1 MTQING
7 KIPESISRL
16 PELAYNLWWS
26 WTPEAR
32 DLFKRLDLTLW
43 RSTQHNPVA
52 MLRAISAER
61 LDAVARDASFIRH
74 YNKVIMLLDRELE
87 NGHLWFS
94 TTYPELQG
102 QTIAYFSA
110 EFGLHNSLPIY
121 SGGLGI
127 LSGDHAKE
135 ASDLAIPLV
144 GVGFMYP
151 QGYFRQ
157 RLPSHGW
164 QEAIYQQ
171 LDMNDAPIR
180 PATGPDGQE
189 VKISVRLGD
198 RDVYARIWH
207 VKVGRV
213 DLFLMDTD
221 VDENDPW
228 NRELSARLY
237 SGDSEVRIRQEI
249 MLGIGGVRTL
259 RAMNVAP
266 AVWHMNEGH
275 SAFLVLEL
283 IREQVAAG
291 MSFADARAKVREQTV
306 FTTHTPVPAGHDAF
320 AFHLMEQYFGDYWP
334 QLGISRDDFLSLGRH
349 HEAWGPA
356 FNMTVLALRSAGRTN
371 GVSQLHGAVS
381 REMWHS
387 VWPDRPVEDVPIVAI
402 TNGVHVATWLPTET
416 RALFNK
422 YLGAHW
428 VREQDDFALWER
440 LSEIPDAELWDV
452 HLQLKHKLIAFLR
465 ERVRNRWIR
474 GGDDPTGVLTSGTLL
489 DPGTLTI
496 GFARRFATY
505 KRANLIFTDIER
517 LRAIL
522 LHSHRPVQLIFA
534 GKAHPADDPGKMLIQ
549 EIYTHAKHHELG
561 GRVAFVED
569 YDMHMARYLVQ
580 GVDVWLNNPRRP
592 REASGTSG
600 MKAAINGI
608 PNLSVL
614 DGWWVEGYNGGNGWA
629 IGDESVRDNEEEQ
642 DWVDANSLYEQLERE
657 IVPLFY
663 DRDRDNIP
671 RGWVQLMREAI
682 GTAAPYFGTRRM
694 LKEYTTQLYAPA
706 MTYEESAPVGPGD

>member
-1 MTQING
+1 MTHLDE
-7 KIPESISRL
+7 KLPAPISRL
-16 PELAYNLWWS
+16 AELAYNLWWS

-32 DLFKRLDLTLW
+32 ELFKRLDVTLW
-43 RSTQHNPVA
+43 RSTQHNPVE
-52 MLRAISAER
+52 MLRALSPER
-61 LDAVARDASFIRH
+61 LEVVAQDAAFIRH
-74 YNKVIMLLDRELE
+74 YNKVMMMLDRELE

-94 TTYPELQG
+94 STYPELRDA
-102 QTIAYFSA
+102 TIAYFSA

-135 ASDLAIPLV
+135 ASDLSIPLV

-157 RLPSHGW
+157 RIPSHGW
-164 QEAIYQQ
+164 QEAIYEQ
-171 LDMNDAPIR
+171 LDLNDAPIR
-180 PATGPDGQE
+180 PALDAADNE

-207 VKVGRV
+207 VNVGRV
-213 DLFLMDTD
+213 DLYLMDTD

-259 RAMNVAP
+259 RAMGISP
-266 AVWHMNEGH
+266 ATWHMNEGH

-283 IREQVAAG
+283 IREKVAAG
-291 MSFADARAKVREQTV
+291 MSFAEAREAVRDRTV

-320 AFHLMEQYFGDYWP
+320 AYHLMEQYFGDYWP
-334 QLGISRDDFLSLGRH
+334 QLGISRDEFLSLGG
-349 HEAWGPA
+349 HEESWGPA

-371 GVSQLHGAVS
+371 GVSQLHGEVS
-381 REMWHS
+381 RNMWQG
-387 VWPDRPVEDVPIVAI
+387 VWPDRPVEEVPISAI
-402 TNGVHVATWLPTET
+402 TNGVHVPTWLPSEM
-416 RALFNK
+416 RVLFNK
-422 YLGAHW
+422 YLGAGW
-428 VREQDDFALWER
+428 IEEQDDPALWER
-440 LSEIPDAELWDV
+440 LSEIPDGEMWAA
-452 HLQLKHKLIAFLR
+452 HLQLKHKLMALLR
-465 ERVRNRWIR
+465 ERVRNRWVQ
-474 GGDDPTGVLTSGTLL
+474 GSDDPTGVLTSGTLL
-489 DPGTLTI
+489 DPGALTI

-517 LRAIL
+517 LRAVL
-522 LHSHRPVQLIFA
+522 LDSHRPVQLIFA

-549 EIYTHAKHHELG
+549 QIYTHAKHHELG

-614 DGWWVEGYNGGNGWA
+614 DGWWAEGYNGANGWV
-629 IGDESVRDNEEEQ
+629 IGDETVRNSEEEQ
-642 DWVDANSLYEQLERE
+642 DWADAVSLYEQLERE

-671 RGWVQLMREAI
+671 RGWLEVMRESI
-682 GTAAPYFGTRRM
+682 RSCAPRFGTRRM
-694 LKEYTTQLYAPA
+694 LKEYTTQLYLPSISGQTEPA
-706 MTYEESAPVGPGD
+706 VVKEL

>member
-1 MTQING
+1 MTQFDG
-7 KIPESISRL
+7 KIPEPIGRL

-26 WTPEAR
+26 WVPEAR
-32 DLFKRLDLTLW
+32 ELFKRLDLTLW
-43 RSTQHNPVA
+43 RSTQHNPVE
-52 MLRAISAER
+52 MLRAISTER
-61 LDAVARDASFIRH
+61 LDAVAHDPSFIRH
-74 YNKVIMLLDRELE
+74 YNKVMMILDRELE

-94 TTYPELQG
+94 TTYPELQ
-102 QTIAYFSA
+102 QQRIAYFSA

-157 RLPSHGW
+157 RIPSHGW

-171 LDMNDAPIR
+171 LDMNEAPIR
-180 PATGPDGQE
+180 PAAGTDGHE

-207 VKVGRV
+207 VNVGRV
-213 DLFLMDTD
+213 DLYLMDTD

-283 IREQVAAG
+283 MREHVAAG
-291 MSFADARAKVREQTV
+291 LSFAEAREKVREQTV

-334 QLGISRDDFLSLGRH
+334 QLGIARDDFLSLGRH

-356 FNMTVLALRSAGRTN
+356 FNMTVLALHTAGRVN
-371 GVSQLHGAVS
+371 GVSQLHGEVS
-381 REMWHS
+381 REMWQS
-387 VWPDRPVEDVPIVAI
+387 VWPDRPVEEVPIMAI
-402 TNGVHVATWLPTET
+402 TNGVHIPTWLPTET
-416 RALFNK
+416 RLLFNK
-422 YLGAHW
+422 YLGANW
-428 VREQDDFALWER
+428 VEEQDAPALWER
-440 LSEIPDAELWDV
+440 LADIPDAELWDV

-522 LHSHRPVQLIFA
+522 LNSHRPVQLIFA

-600 MKAAINGI
+600 MKAAINGV

-629 IGDESVRDNEEEQ
+629 IGDEIVRENEHEQ
-642 DWVDANSLYEQLERE
+642 NWADANSLYEQLERE

-671 RGWVQLMREAI
+671 RGWVEVMREAI
-682 GTAAPYFGTRRM
+682 RSSAPHFGTRRM
-694 LKEYTTQLYAPA
+694 LKEYARKLYVPA
-706 MTYEESAPVGPGD
+706 MSHEEASVAAPGR